1 MMINIKIYS
10 TSWCAPCAA
19 AKRLFDDKN
28 LTYEEIDIEKNNI
41 TREDLSSITG
51 RGHTVPQ
58 IIIGEQCIGG
68 YTELLAINQSGELDR
83 MLLNEN

>member
-1 MMINIKIYS
+1 MIKIKIYS

-19 AKRLFDDKN
+19 AKRLLDDKN
-28 LTYEEIDIEKNNI
+28 LMYEEIDIEKKNI

-51 RGHTVPQ
+51 GQTVPQ

>member
-1 MMINIKIYS
+1 MINIKIYS

-19 AKRLFDDKN
+19 AKRLLDDKN

-41 TREDLSSITG
+41 TREDLSSISG
-51 RGHTVPQ
+51 GHTVPQ
-58 IIIGEQCIGG
+58 IIIGEKYIGG

>member
-1 MMINIKIYS
+1 MMIKIKIYS

-19 AKRLFDDKN
+19 AKKFLDDKN
-28 LTYEEIDIEKNNI
+28 IEFEEVDIEKNNI
-41 TREDLSSITG
+41 TREALSNITG
-51 RGHTVPQ
+51 GHTVPQ
-58 IIIGEQCIGG
+58 IIIGEKCIGG

>member
-1 MMINIKIYS
+1 MRQINRVFYIVYLEFIFVIVNITQINSLVCK
-10 TSWCAPCAA
+10 A
-19 AKRLFDDKN
+19 LN
-28 LTYEEIDIEKNNI
+28 IENNNI

-51 RGHTVPQ
+51 GHTVPQ
-58 IIIGEQCIGG
+58 IIIGEKYIGG